1 MTAGSPI
8 ALAVMH
14 DFCAS
19 IGLSGLLLSQR
30 RIFVIF
36 TRERF
41 VFFAFL
47 FL

>member
-1 MTAGSPI
+1 MP
-8 ALAVMH
+8 AVMH
-14 DFCAS
+14 GSCAL
-19 IGLSGLLLSQR
+19 IDLFDLSFLLLSQR